1 MTEKE
6 MNQITDT
13 LLKLEANVNCG
24 KMSPNDT
31 AIAIHR
37 AVDFMLDIYQ
47 QKECKKNMSNKTEN
61 AENAENEKRTVAKEF
76 EHYSVWLR
84 QEHHTQFRI
93 PRSVANSLEEAI
105 QLVRDNDEKIHE
117 YNVYDCFED
126 FEGDE
131 ILEAEID
138 ED

>member
-1 MTEKE
+1 MSTNTK
-6 MNQITDT
+6 
-13 LLKLEANVNCG
+13 ANTKV
-24 KMSPNDT
+24 
-31 AIAIHR
+31 
-37 AVDFMLDIYQ
+37 
-47 QKECKKNMSNKTEN
+47 
-61 AENAENEKRTVAKEF
+61 TVAQEG

-117 YNVYDCFED
+117 HNVYDCFED
-126 FEGDE
+126 FVGDE

>member
-1 MTEKE
+1 
-6 MNQITDT
+6 
-13 LLKLEANVNCG
+13 
-24 KMSPNDT
+24 
-31 AIAIHR
+31 
-37 AVDFMLDIYQ
+37 
-47 QKECKKNMSNKTEN
+47 
-61 AENAENEKRTVAKEF
+61 
-76 EHYSVWLR
+76 VWLR

-117 YNVYDCFED
+117 HNVYDCFED